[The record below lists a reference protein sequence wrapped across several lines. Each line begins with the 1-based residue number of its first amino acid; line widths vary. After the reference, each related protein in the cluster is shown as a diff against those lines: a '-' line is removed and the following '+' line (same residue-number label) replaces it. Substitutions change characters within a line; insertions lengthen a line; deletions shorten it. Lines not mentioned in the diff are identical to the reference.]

1 MIASRTLVLPF
12 LTAAALAASPGCGK
26 KEEGG
31 SGTESGGAAAG
42 GGTAGGGKAG
52 GGKAGALEAVTAA
65 AKDANAAV
73 PADLKEKISFAAA
86 EVDEGKVAALVPSG
100 WTESPHIPG
109 SYKPADDAGLG
120 FMTSYSVG
128 TNCDG
133 SCEPKDWAATADKVN
148 FAQFKG
154 EQFTV
159 VKDEQLDGGG
169 RLLVATSG
177 EKTYVT
183 GARWKDGAR
192 SYISCSATLDGPA
205 AAAADAFAQAC
216 RAARATE

>member
-1 MIASRTLVLPF
+1 MIASRPLLLSF
-12 LTAAALAASPGCGK
+12 LTAAALAASAGCGK
-26 KEEGG
+26 KEDAG
-31 SGTESGGAAAG
+31 SGDKAAGDKAAGGKEAGG
-42 GGTAGGGKAG
+42 GGTAA
-52 GGKAGALEAVTAA
+52 ALEAVTAA
-65 AKDANAAV
+65 AEAANAAV
-73 PADLKEKISFAAA
+73 PADLKEKVSFAAA

-133 SCEPKDWAATADKVN
+133 TCEPKDWAATAEKVN

-159 VKDEQLDGGG
+159 VKDEAMEGGG

-192 SYISCSATLDGPA
+192 SYVSCSATLDGPA

-216 RAARATE
+216 RAARPTE